1 MANKTRA
8 QLTTQ
13 NATVITGQTAPES
26 IQPMTEGPHLQD
38 IIDSMVTLKDPYPQ
52 GTVAPDV
59 SNPLAIPAAFVGII
73 NSGDPLK
80 TIIEKLM
87 VAIASINPNS
97 EIMDLTIFRAEK
109 TIDQL
114 GPTVTGNTTIYFEDD
129 TTSPNYDNGNRFF
142 VDRYVSPGVI
152 TKTFCVEK
160 LVLTGTQGN
169 PDSYR
174 LAIFKNGVEIA
185 TSPTYGVG
193 ATTMTDVYGNT
204 MSGTGFMFPPVVA
217 EDISL
222 AQGDDITAA
231 IVHVHNNSSG
241 VTIKAGGIFSN
252 S

>member
-1 MANKTRA
+1 MASKTRA
-8 QLTTQ
+8 VLKTQ
-13 NATVITGQTAPES
+13 NATVITGQTAPDS
-26 IQPMTEGPHLQD
+26 ITPTTSGNHVDD
-38 IIDSMVTLKDPYPQ
+38 IIDSMLTLKDPIPV
-52 GTVAPDV
+52 GTLAPDV
-59 SNPLAIPAAFVGII
+59 SNPLNIPACFIGVIT
-73 NSGDPLK
+73 SGESLK
-80 TIIEKLM
+80 SIIEKLM
-87 VAIASINPNS
+87 VAICNIDPNS
-97 EIMDLTIFRAEK
+97 DVMDLTIFRAEK
-109 TIDQL
+109 TTDQ
-114 GPTVTGNTTIYFEDD
+114 PVAAVTGNTTIYFEDD

-193 ATTMTDVYGNT
+193 ATTMTDVYGND

-217 EDISL
+217 EDIAL
-222 AQGDDITAA
+222 VQGDDITAA
-231 IVHVHNNSSG
+231 IVHVHNNSSN
-241 VTIKAGGIFSN
+241 VVIKAGGIFSN